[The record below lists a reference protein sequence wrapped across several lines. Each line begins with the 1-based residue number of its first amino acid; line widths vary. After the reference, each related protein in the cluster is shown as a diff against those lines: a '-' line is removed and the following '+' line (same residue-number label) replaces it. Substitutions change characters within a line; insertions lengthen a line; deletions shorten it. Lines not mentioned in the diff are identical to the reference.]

1 MHSALYFGR
10 VRHRR
15 HAPRAH
21 AFEYRLFMAYLDL
34 AEIGQVFRGRWLWSA
49 RRPALG
55 WFRRADFL
63 GDPRVPLDEASILM
77 RMFDGLMSR

>member
-34 AEIGQVFRGRWLWSA
+34 AEIGRVFRGR
-49 RRPALG
+49 
-55 WFRRADFL
+55 
-63 GDPRVPLDEASILM
+63 
-77 RMFDGLMSR
+77 